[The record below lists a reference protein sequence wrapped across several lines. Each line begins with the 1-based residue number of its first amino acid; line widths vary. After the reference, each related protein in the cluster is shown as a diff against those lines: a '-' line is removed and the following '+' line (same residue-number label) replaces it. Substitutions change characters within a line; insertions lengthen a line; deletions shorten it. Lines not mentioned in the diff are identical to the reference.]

1 MQRGF
6 SVIYFVLIVLLLIL
20 VLGGGYIL
28 YSKSLNNPSPSIQ
41 PKALD
46 KVKDR
51 QEDAVFCTQD
61 AKQCPDGSYVSRSG
75 PKCEFA
81 PCP

>member
-20 VLGGGYIL
+20 VLGGGYFL
-28 YSKSLNNPSPSIQ
+28 YSKNFNNPSPSSQ
-41 PKALD
+41 PGASTPI
-46 KVKDR
+46 KD
-51 QEDAVFCTQD
+51 QQDDAVFCTQD
-61 AKQCPDGSYVSRSG
+61 AKQCPNGSYVSRSG